1 MTLIFSITAA
11 LGIEKLRKSYE
22 KYAELAISIIMS
34 AGMAIAVILIS
45 LVKSINID
53 LFGYLFG
60 NITTVLPQDLWIIIG
75 LGIIVISSIFLIYKE
90 LFYMSFDEEA
100 ASLAGIPI
108 KAIFT
113 LLFL

>member
-1 MTLIFSITAA
+1 
-11 LGIEKLRKSYE
+11 
-22 KYAELAISIIMS
+22 MS

-108 KAIFT
+108 KAINIYFVILIAITIT
-113 LLFL
+113 LSMRIVEFF